1 MRIAVVRYHRA
12 RTWRTGQLI
21 RVRRRRFVPIIAV
34 VATVVGL
41 LGRVRVNYTRSLP
54 IGLYRTVGGGPIARG
69 AIVLV
74 CLPPPVAL
82 FARERGYLWR
92 GSCPGSAARVGKLVL
107 AAEGDVVRLTQ
118 SGLSVNGRLMP
129 RTAPLETDS
138 KGRGIVHYPYG
149 VYTVARNEVWLYSP
163 YHRMS
168 FDSRYFGPVSTTN
181 IESRMVAIW
190 TTSSK

>member
-1 MRIAVVRYHRA
+1 MRIPVARYSGVRV
-12 RTWRTGQLI
+12 WRTSQLK
-21 RVRRRRFVPIIAV
+21 RVRHGTFASVIAV
-34 VATVVGL
+34 IAAVGL
-41 LGRVRVNYTRSLP
+41 VGRLRLNYTRSLP
-54 IGLYRTVGGGPIARG
+54 IGLYWTVRGGPIVRG
-69 AIVLV
+69 ATVLV
-74 CLPPPVAL
+74 CLPAPVAL

-107 AAEGDVVRLTQ
+107 AREGDVVCL
-118 SGLSVNGRLMP
+118 SPFGLSVNGRLMP
-129 RTAPLETDS
+129 RTVPLQTDS

-181 IESRMVAIW
+181 VESRMIALW
-190 TTSSK
+190 TTPSK